1 MSSNIEATALSGTR
15 KCRILAKCFA
25 KTRKGDKR
33 LQTII
38 AKRFVTLMDKRREA
52 RVLEFWVGSRARA
65 AYVASILST

>member
-1 MSSNIEATALSGTR
+1 MSSNIEAKALSGTR

-38 AKRFVTLMDKRREA
+38 AKRFVTLMDKRRE
-52 RVLEFWVGSRARA
+52 RREFLSFGSGLGLE
-65 AYVASILST
+65 LELPM